1 MAIAEEEDKDVIT
14 VEENLKEQEK
24 DLLFVEEE
32 TVEDKKNQEEEDKFL
47 FVLEKIAED

>member
-1 MAIAEEEDKDVIT
+1 MIT